1 MNNQNTPDFFESADQ
16 KSINR
21 EIQNMLYYISFF
33 DKDIPRV
40 YPDGIYGEETEN
52 AVRIFQEQSGLEPTG
67 RVNYET
73 WVRIRE
79 RYLSLSEKNA
89 APIRISIFPSSL
101 YETQTG
107 ETSGIVT
114 VIQIILD
121 ELSVHLP
128 IGAVE
133 RTGVNDEQTIEAV
146 RKYQNIR
153 NLPLTGMVD
162 KRTWDALATD
172 YEIFEKKSE

>member
-1 MNNQNTPDFFESADQ
+1 MNSQNMPEFFSSADQ
-16 KSINR
+16 RGINR

-33 DKDIPRV
+33 DKEIPRV
-40 YPDGIYGEETEN
+40 YPDGIYDSETEE
-52 AVRIFQEQSGLEPTG
+52 AVAIFQEQNGLEPTG
-67 RVNYET
+67 RVSYDT
-73 WVRIRE
+73 WVRLRE
-79 RYLSLSEKNA
+79 RYLALSDKNA
-89 APIRISIFPSSL
+89 PPIRISIFPSSL

-107 ETSGIVT
+107 EKSGIIT
-114 VIQIILD
+114 VIQILLD
-121 ELSVHLP
+121 ELSEHIP
-128 IGAVE
+128 IGSVE

-172 YEIFEKKSE
+172 YEIYDKKSE